1 MEIEVGQMIEHQNGL
16 MRGIIVNRW
25 QQPSDYAAG
34 MVDCI
39 RLFLIYDQTA
49 PIALN
54 QTITMR
60 DFKPGANWRV
70 IN

>member
-16 MRGIIVNRW
+16 MRGIIIEHY
-25 QQPSDYAAG
+25 QQHSDYAAG

-39 RLFLIYDQTA
+39 RLFLIYDHTA
-49 PIALN
+49 PILLN

-60 DFKPGANWRV
+60 DFKPGANWKV
-70 IN
+70 IT